1 MQQPL
6 YQQRAYPVF
15 QNRMYGSADDARN
28 CPKGDILLTQDPATG
43 IVSNRAFQP
52 ELVVY
57 DEYYQNEQGVSPAFQ
72 KHLERVADIVE
83 TRLGKDRLV
92 EVGCGTG

>member
-52 ELVVY
+52 EL
-57 DEYYQNEQGVSPAFQ
+57 QSLFNCPWTSLHRSRP
-72 KHLERVADIVE
+72 L
-83 TRLGKDRLV
+83 T
-92 EVGCGTG
+92 